1 MLMKA
6 LLVGSGGREHAIAEA
21 LKRSN
26 AEVYAFMSSNNPG
39 IAKISEKAKIGNLAD
54 VSEIAR
60 FAKSVKPDFA
70 VIGPEM
76 PLFAGVADRLE
87 RMGISCVGPVK
98 ELAKLETS
106 KCFTRM
112 LLQNYGVP
120 GSPYFKVFSYKDDI
134 RHVGKFLDEVGD
146 FVIKPDGLTGGKG
159 VKLFGEHLKDKK
171 EAVAYCRELFSKK
184 ENVVIEEKLEG
195 EEFSLQ
201 CLVDGE
207 HVVSTPAVQDH
218 KRAFAGDK
226 GPNTGGM
233 GSYSFPNHI
242 LPFIKESDVKN
253 AHAITEKVLAALREE
268 TGQLYKGV
276 MYGGFMVT
284 KNGIKL
290 IEYNARFGDPEAMN
304 IFPLL
309 ETDFAEIC
317 KDIANGTLSSSKV
330 RFAKKATVCK
340 YIVPEG
346 YPEKAKL
353 GKIELPETA
362 AKTYYASVEQKE
374 GGLYTKG
381 SRAVAFVGIADSI
394 EEAERIAEDACSRV
408 KGNVYHRSDIGTK
421 ELIEKRISHM
431 KTLRKLK
438 SVIR

>member
-171 EAVAYCRELFSKK
+171 DYTIYENDKVGLEKISPSEFHNTYNRLRPRVFHFPGLHIEDILFS
-184 ENVVIEEKLEG
+184 
-195 EEFSLQ
+195 
-201 CLVDGE
+201 
-207 HVVSTPAVQDH
+207 TPQFYKH
-218 KRAFAGDK
+218 LFFPKNR
-226 GPNTGGM
+226 NT
-233 GSYSFPNHI
+233 
-242 LPFIKESDVKN
+242 
-253 AHAITEKVLAALREE
+253 
-268 TGQLYKGV
+268 
-276 MYGGFMVT
+276 
-284 KNGIKL
+284 
-290 IEYNARFGDPEAMN
+290 
-304 IFPLL
+304 
-309 ETDFAEIC
+309 
-317 KDIANGTLSSSKV
+317 
-330 RFAKKATVCK
+330 
-340 YIVPEG
+340 
-346 YPEKAKL
+346 
-353 GKIELPETA
+353 
-362 AKTYYASVEQKE
+362 
-374 GGLYTKG
+374 
-381 SRAVAFVGIADSI
+381 
-394 EEAERIAEDACSRV
+394 
-408 KGNVYHRSDIGTK
+408 
-421 ELIEKRISHM
+421 
-431 KTLRKLK
+431 
-438 SVIR
+438 